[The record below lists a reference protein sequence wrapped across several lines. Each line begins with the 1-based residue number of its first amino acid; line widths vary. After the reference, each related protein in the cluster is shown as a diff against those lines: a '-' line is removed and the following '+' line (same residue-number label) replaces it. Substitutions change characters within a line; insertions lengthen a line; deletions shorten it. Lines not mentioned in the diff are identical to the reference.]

1 MSGKLP
7 YIWGVRQIA
16 GQKDS
21 YRTLPGETHDMPRAS
36 QLPSGE
42 QQQRIKGERLEA
54 RVTAEL
60 KAMFQRAADL
70 KGLTLTDYVINSLVD
85 SSQQVI
91 RDHEVLAFTGRNR
104 DAFIKALMNP
114 PAASPKLVAA
124 LARYRESIENGHQT
138 IQTDVA
144 GRRKARSKP

>member
-1 MSGKLP
+1 
-7 YIWGVRQIA
+7 
-16 GQKDS
+16 
-21 YRTLPGETHDMPRAS
+21 MPRAS
-36 QLPSGE
+36 HLPSGE

-91 RDHEVLAFTGRNR
+91 RDHEVLTLTGRNR
-104 DAFIKALMNP
+104 EVFLEALMSP
-114 PAASPKLVAA
+114 PPASPKLVSA
-124 LARYRESIENGHQT
+124 LARYRKSIENAHQT
-138 IQTDVA
+138 NQA
-144 GRRKARSKP
+144 GGASRRKARSKP

>member
-1 MSGKLP
+1 
-7 YIWGVRQIA
+7 
-16 GQKDS
+16 
-21 YRTLPGETHDMPRAS
+21 MPKTDH
-36 QLPSGE
+36 LPSGE
-42 QQQRIKGERLEA
+42 QQQRVKGERLEA

-91 RDHEVLAFTGRNR
+91 RDHEVLTLTGRNR
-104 DAFIKALMNP
+104 EVFLKALTNP

-124 LARYRESIENGHQT
+124 LARYRKSIENGHQT
-138 IQTDVA
+138 NETRSA
-144 GRRKARSKP
+144 GRGKARSKP

>member
-1 MSGKLP
+1 MS
-7 YIWGVRQIA
+7 
-16 GQKDS
+16 
-21 YRTLPGETHDMPRAS
+21 HDMQS
-36 QLPSGE
+36 SKQLPSGE
-42 QQQRIKGERLEA
+42 QHQRVKGERLEA

-91 RDHEVLAFTGRNR
+91 RDYEVLAFTGRNR
-104 DAFIKALMNP
+104 DVFLKALMNP

-124 LARYRESIENGHQT
+124 LARYREGIENGHRTNQT
-138 IQTDVA
+138 GTT
-144 GRRKARSKP
+144 GRRKARSKS

>member
-1 MSGKLP
+1 
-7 YIWGVRQIA
+7 
-16 GQKDS
+16 
-21 YRTLPGETHDMPRAS
+21 MPRAS

-42 QQQRIKGERLEA
+42 QQQRVKGERLEA

-91 RDHEVLAFTGRNR
+91 RDHELLTWSGRNR
-104 DAFIKALMNP
+104 EVFLQALMNP
-114 PAASPKLVAA
+114 PPASPKLVAA
-124 LARYRESIENGHQT
+124 LARYKESIENGHKANKSVGT
-138 IQTDVA
+138 

>member
-1 MSGKLP
+1 M
-7 YIWGVRQIA
+7 
-16 GQKDS
+16 
-21 YRTLPGETHDMPRAS
+21 AS
-36 QLPSGE
+36 SRNLPSGE

-91 RDHEVLAFTGRNR
+91 REYEVLTLIGRNR
-104 DAFIKALMNP
+104 EVFLEALMSP
-114 PAASPKLVAA
+114 PPASPKLVSA
-124 LARYRESIENGHQT
+124 LARYKKGIENGHQT
-138 IQTDVA
+138 NQTGTT
-144 GRRKARSKP
+144 GRRKAGSKS